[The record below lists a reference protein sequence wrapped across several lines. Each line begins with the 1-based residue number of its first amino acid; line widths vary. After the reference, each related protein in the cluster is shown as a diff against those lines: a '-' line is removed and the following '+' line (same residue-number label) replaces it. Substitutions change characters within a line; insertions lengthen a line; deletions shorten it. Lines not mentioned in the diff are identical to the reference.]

1 VSQSCGPGAA
11 GVRQDW
17 KPFPSG
23 IFIASLTQM
32 RVALEARPRAMARDS
47 CDLWDISADF
57 EQPRNTIVTKVME
70 VQVTDVEE
78 LTRAREIRSDG
89 VPYGQ

>member
-1 VSQSCGPGAA
+1 
-11 GVRQDW
+11 
-17 KPFPSG
+17 
-23 IFIASLTQM
+23 
-32 RVALEARPRAMARDS
+32 MARDS